1 MAKKCTFCG
10 NEIEPGTGMMYVKKD
25 GTIYYFCSSKCRKNM
40 LELKRDPKKVRW
52 TKFYRKRT

>member
-1 MAKKCTFCG
+1 MAKKCNFCG
-10 NEIEPGTGMMYVKKD
+10 NEIEPGTGLMYVKKD

-40 LELKRDPKKVRW
+40 LELGRDPKKVRW

>member
-1 MAKKCTFCG
+1 MAKKCSFCG
-10 NEIEPGTGMMYVKKD
+10 RDIEPGTGMMYVKTD

-52 TKFYRKRT
+52 SLLHKKRV